1 MATKGKRY
9 ALITGCGQG
18 GIGEALANIYKKR
31 GIEPIATILPSEP
44 SEHLSEANIT
54 WFYLDVTNEAS
65 IRDLKAKI
73 TELTGGD
80 LDFLVNNAGICYTM
94 PAADTDVTAA
104 QQMFNVNVFGP
115 MRMVHFFH
123 PMIIRQKGTI
133 VNIGSIGGVVPYVY
147 GSSYNA
153 TKAAL
158 HHWSS
163 TLRVEMAPF
172 DVKVLTIISGEVGT
186 NFLKTDKD
194 RELPK
199 DSYYLPLAAE
209 FKAHVRRIPETTDR
223 FEYAEKVVSKSL
235 QSSPPAWFWY
245 GHASFLIRL
254 IDAFA
259 PRKFWDRLLW
269 GMFKFDILRQA
280 HQKRRE

>member
-1 MATKGKRY
+1 MAPERQRY
-9 ALITGCGQG
+9 ALITGCGRG
-18 GIGEALANIYKKR
+18 GIGEALAKTYMRR
-31 GIEPIATILPSEP
+31 GISPIATVLPSEY
-44 SEHLSEANIT
+44 SQHLSDANIT
-54 WFYLDVTNEAS
+54 WFNLDVTSDES
-65 IRDLKAKI
+65 VRDLKARVM
-73 TELTGGD
+73 EHTGGD

-94 PAADTDVTAA
+94 PATDTDVAAA
-104 QQMFNVNVFGP
+104 QNMFNVNVFGP
-115 MRMVHFFH
+115 MRMVHSFH
-123 PMIIRQKGTI
+123 DMIIGSKGTI
-133 VNIGSIGGVVPYVY
+133 VNIGSIGGIIPYVY

-186 NFLKTDKD
+186 NFLQTDRN

-199 DSYYLPLAAE
+199 DSYYLPLATE
-209 FKAHVRRIPETTDR
+209 FKEHVKRVPETVDR
-223 FEYAEKVVSKSL
+223 FIYAEKVVSTSL
-235 QSSPPAWFWY
+235 RSSPPAWFWF
-245 GHASFLIRL
+245 GHASFLARL

-259 PRKFWDRLLW
+259 PRKFWDWLLW
-269 GMFKFDILRQA
+269 GMFKFDKLKSA